1 MANLDKM
8 MTAQRLA
15 RGRRKYIH
23 MGIVKV
29 LCALA
34 LVLGPAAVSAQDATK
49 GAALLAEARKA
60 LGGEERLL
68 AVKTLDVRGEFKR
81 AAGQNTI
88 EGDVQIRIERPD
100 KLRRDDDTSLPGGG
114 PALIR
119 TEVLNGNAVWDDNT
133 GGQGAR
139 GVFGGGGGGR
149 DGGFGRGGGGGGGGR
164 PGGGGNPPGDA
175 QGRGD
180 AAQGRGGRAAPDPA
194 QIEDALRRTRQA
206 DLTRLLLIFLV
217 ATDAPVTWIGTA
229 EAPDGKADVLEV
241 TPANQPAIRLFL
253 DETSHV
259 PLMMTWQGA
268 APQGGGR
275 RGGGAGGRGG
285 PATLQM
291 TLAEYKTVN
300 GIRFPHLITRGTSE
314 QTVEEW
320 TIDNYRV
327 NPSFR
332 SDVFTK

>member
-1 MANLDKM
+1 MMA
-8 MTAQRLA
+8 AQRDA
-15 RGRRKYIH
+15 RARRNYMH
-23 MGIVKV
+23 MRKVKLV
-29 LCALA
+29 CALA
-34 LVLGPAAVSAQDATK
+34 LVLGAAAVSAQDAAR
-49 GAALLAEARKA
+49 GASLLAEARKA

-100 KLRRDDDTSLPGGG
+100 KFRRDEDTSLPGGG
-114 PALIR
+114 PAIIR
-119 TEVLNGNAVWDDNT
+119 TEVLNGTTVWDDNT
-133 GGQGAR
+133 GRQG
-139 GVFGGGGGGR
+139 GGGFGGGGGGR
-149 DGGFGRGGGGGGGGR
+149 DGGFGRGGGGGGRGD
-164 PGGGGNPPGDA
+164 NPRGDA
-175 QGRGD
+175 GRGDVGRGDAGRGD
-180 AAQGRGGRAAPDPA
+180 AAQGRGGRAPLDPA
-194 QIEDALRRTRQA
+194 QIEDALRRARQA
-206 DLTRLLLIFLV
+206 DLTRLLLVFLV

-229 EAPDGKADVLEV
+229 EAPDGKADVLEL

-253 DETSHV
+253 DATSHV
-259 PLMMTWQGA
+259 PLMITWQAAGRGRGA
-268 APQGGGR
+268 AAQI
-275 RGGGAGGRGG
+275 
-285 PATLQM
+285 TQQM

-320 TIDNYRV
+320 TIGNYRV